1 LQAALVQINEG
12 LYFRNPRLATRFEFQ
27 CRQSTSKSTVKLNYK
42 IQYPR
47 NSGSKKQSR
56 SYFLRFFFK
65 NSSSKYQKRFAI
77 AGYTTMLFAANCLV
91 SFLYGCADNS
101 PEIAKFIGKCAENV
115 IA

>member
-1 LQAALVQINEG
+1 LQAALVQIKEG
-12 LYFRNPRLATRFEFQ
+12 LYFHSPRLATRQ
-27 CRQSTSKSTVKLNYK
+27 CRQSTSKSIVKLNYK

-47 NSGSKKQSR
+47 NSGSKKQSG

-77 AGYTTMLFAANCLV
+77 GGYTTMFFVAKFLV
-91 SFLYGCADNS
+91 YFLSGCAENS